1 MLKLKLQYLGHLMQR
16 TDSLEKT
23 LMLGKIEGRRRR
35 GRQRMRWLDGITD
48 AMDMS
53 LRSSGSWWWTGKP
66 GMLQSMGSQRVGHDW
81 ATELNWIDW
90 KFESCP
96 WALSHLPSI
105 QDHFLGRV
113 LNLPQ
118 ARWLLK
124 GTKKASLP
132 GPESHCEHKLSPTQ
146 LSLPCIDLSKAY
158 VMSES
163 NLGLVPHRWT
173 DDYQNPIGK
182 KWNLWED
189 ILTVYSS
196 TVLVPNLFVSY
207 RLFWKRNA
215 FT

>member
-1 MLKLKLQYLGHLMQR
+1 MTHLKRSWCWERLRAVG
-16 TDSLEKT
+16 
-23 LMLGKIEGRRRR
+23 EGDDR
-35 GRQRMRWLDGITD
+35 GWDGWMASPTQWTWVW
-48 AMDMS
+48 A
-53 LRSSGSWWWTGKP
+53 SSGSWWRTGKP
-66 GMLQSMGSQRVGHDW
+66 GVLQSMGLQRVRHDW

-96 WALSHLPSI
+96 WALLYLPSI
-105 QDHFLGRV
+105 QDHFFGRV
-113 LNLPQ
+113 LNLLQ

-124 GTKKASLP
+124 GTKKTSLP
-132 GPESHCEHKLSPTQ
+132 GPESHCEHKLSPTH

-163 NLGLVPHRWT
+163 NLGLEPHRWT

-196 TVLVPNLFVSY
+196 TVLVPNLFVSHG
-207 RLFWKRNA
+207 LFWKRNA
-215 FT
+215 FTQVLLLGNFRHAQT